1 MTQSKNVLLFTAII
15 ALLLQSPQLDA
26 AAPRPNI
33 VLCMADDQGWGDV
46 AYNGHP
52 VLKTPHMDAMAAEA
66 LRLDRFYAAA
76 PVCSPTRGSVLTGRH
91 PNRFGCFA
99 WGHRL
104 RPQEL
109 TVAEALKTAG
119 YRTGHFGKWHLGS
132 LRADSPDG
140 PGGSGFDE
148 WFSSPNFYENNPLFS
163 HRGKV
168 IRTKG
173 EGSAVTAELAID
185 FIRDA
190 TKRKTPF
197 LAVVWFGSPH
207 SPHVAIDEDRKL
219 YADQPKRLQH
229 FYGEITAMDRAV
241 GRLRKELRDL
251 DIADNTVFWYT
262 SDNGAINVGST
273 GGLSGRKGSLLEG
286 GIRVPT
292 IIEWPAVIKSPRRS
306 SVPCGTVDIYPTLL
320 ALAGA
325 KVEKQVQPLD
335 GISLIDLIE
344 GRMESRTKPL
354 GFWTH
359 PTRGRSMRSS
369 QILQAL
375 EKEQP
380 SGAKKS
386 PPPAK
391 IAVNYP
397 VNNPPGHAAW
407 IDGRYKLHRYPG
419 KGTARYKLF
428 DLEKD
433 PKEQRDLSAEQ
444 TERVNKMKAA
454 LAAWQKSVIGSMK
467 GEDYK

>member
-1 MTQSKNVLLFTAII
+1 MILVAVLAAVSIQSRQ
-15 ALLLQSPQLDA
+15 LQ

-109 TVAEALKTAG
+109 TVAEALKTVG

-173 EGSAVTAELAID
+173 EGSAVTADLAIE

-207 SPHVAIDEDRKL
+207 SPHVAIDKDRKL
-219 YADQPKRLQH
+219 YADQPRRLQH

-251 DIADNTVFWYT
+251 DIAENTLFWYT

-286 GIRVPT
+286 GIRVPA
-292 IIEWPAVIKSPRRS
+292 IIEWPAVIKVPRRS
-306 SVPCGTVDIYPTLL
+306 SIPCGTVDIFPTLL

-325 KVEKQVQPLD
+325 KVEKQVRPLD
-335 GISLIDLIE
+335 GVSLVDLIE
-344 GRMESRTKPL
+344 GRMKSRTKPL
-354 GFWTH
+354 GFWVH
-359 PTRGRSMRSS
+359 PTRGRPMRST

-375 EKEQP
+375 EAEQHDDVKR
-380 SGAKKS
+380 A
-386 PPPAK
+386 PPVPAR
-391 IAVNYP
+391 IVPDYP
-397 VNNPPGHAAW
+397 VENPPGRAAW

-419 KGTARYKLF
+419 KGIAKYALF

-433 PKEQRDLSAEQ
+433 PKEQRDLSAEEA
-444 TERVNKMKAA
+444 ERVKQMKAA
-454 LAAWQKSVIGSMK
+454 LAAWQKSVIGSLK
-467 GEDYK
+467 GKDYK